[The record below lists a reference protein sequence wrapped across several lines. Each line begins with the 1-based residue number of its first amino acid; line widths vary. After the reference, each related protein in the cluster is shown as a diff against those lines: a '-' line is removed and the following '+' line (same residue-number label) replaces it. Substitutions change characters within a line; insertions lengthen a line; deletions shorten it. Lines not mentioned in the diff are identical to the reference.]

1 MATGSS
7 KSRSNSMAAR
17 PGTGK
22 AKRTQHLETPGP
34 ESRPAGG
41 GAQSGNPNGMRRT
54 WNAEELK
61 LRRIEALN
69 LRVLGI
75 EYRQIGE
82 KLGVSAQTAWQDV
95 KKELAGQA
103 VEAAMELRTIEY
115 ARLSKAYAKAMEVLE
130 AAAPGE
136 LALKAVDRIERLS
149 RSMRVLF
156 GLDVPVRIDV
166 THHELSQQ
174 DLELQELLNEAG
186 AKNATE
192 LERIANERADP
203 GA

>member
-1 MATGSS
+1 MAQNT
-7 KSRSNSMAAR
+7 R

-41 GAQSGNPNGMRRT
+41 GAQSGNPNGQRRT
-54 WNAEELK
+54 WNAEQLK
-61 LRRIEALN
+61 ERRIDALR
-69 LRVLGI
+69 LRVNGI

-95 KKELAGQA
+95 KKELSAQA
-103 VEAAMELRTIEY
+103 VEAAMELRALEY
-115 ARLSKAYAKAMEVLE
+115 GRLSKAYAKAMEVMD
-130 AAAPGE
+130 AASGE
-136 LALKAVDRIERLS
+136 MALKAVDRVERLS

-174 DLELQELLNEAG
+174 DVELQELLNEAT
-186 AKNATE
+186 AANATE
-192 LERIANERADP
+192 LAKIADERTDA
-203 GA
+203 GS